1 MLLKEEREQ
10 VVEYGKQLLERN
22 LSVGTFGNISIYNEK
37 ENLFAISPSGMDYY
51 KTTPE
56 DVVICTP
63 EGEKVEGTAKPSSE
77 LDMHRIFYQKRPEIK
92 AVVHTHS
99 RYADGRMEAFALCA
113 ALCGAEREVL
123 ENILGCITTDAA
135 LEILKK
141 EGIFDETIKMLEKR
155 IDRSLKLRAKGS
167 IEIGMITFSEE
178 YGILCK
184 TENAD
189 NMLEKLK

>member
-63 EGEKVEGTAKPSSE
+63 EGEKVEGTVKGFGGPNTHV
-77 LDMHRIFYQKRPEIK
+77 LKN
-92 AVVHTHS
+92 VVM
-99 RYADGRMEAFALCA
+99 R
-113 ALCGAEREVL
+113 CG
-123 ENILGCITTDAA
+123 
-135 LEILKK
+135 
-141 EGIFDETIKMLEKR
+141 
-155 IDRSLKLRAKGS
+155 
-167 IEIGMITFSEE
+167 
-178 YGILCK
+178 
-184 TENAD
+184 
-189 NMLEKLK
+189 

>member
-63 EGEKVEGTAKPSSE
+63 EGEKVFSE
-77 LDMHRIFYQKRPEIK
+77 LGITNLFGLHSGDGLYCKDIVQTTYQNK
-92 AVVHTHS
+92 
-99 RYADGRMEAFALCA
+99 
-113 ALCGAEREVL
+113 VL
-123 ENILGCITTDAA
+123 Y
-135 LEILKK
+135 K
-141 EGIFDETIKMLEKR
+141 
-155 IDRSLKLRAKGS
+155 RAK
-167 IEIGMITFSEE
+167 
-178 YGILCK
+178 
-184 TENAD
+184 N
-189 NMLEKLK
+189 

>member
-77 LDMHRIFYQKRPEIK
+77 LDMHRIFYQKREIYVFK
-92 AVVHTHS
+92 YQNKKRLLRLFCLQQYMQCFRDHH
-99 RYADGRMEAFALCA
+99 
-113 ALCGAEREVL
+113 ER
-123 ENILGCITTDAA
+123 
-135 LEILKK
+135 
-141 EGIFDETIKMLEKR
+141 
-155 IDRSLKLRAKGS
+155 RSLRLLLS
-167 IEIGMITFSEE
+167 SHQ
-178 YGILCK
+178 
-184 TENAD
+184 
-189 NMLEKLK
+189 

>member
-99 RYADGRMEAFALCA
+99 RYAVTLATMGKSIPPMHYLIAYSGREVPCTPYKTIGSYELACAGNISYAMDIAEQIEFVANIYYNTLLAGGPKMLKDEDIDVVLEAF
-113 ALCGAEREVL
+113 
-123 ENILGCITTDAA
+123 
-135 LEILKK
+135 
-141 EGIFDETIKMLEKR
+141 
-155 IDRSLKLRAKGS
+155 
-167 IEIGMITFSEE
+167 
-178 YGILCK
+178 K
-184 TENAD
+184 TYRQR
-189 NMLEKLK
+189 